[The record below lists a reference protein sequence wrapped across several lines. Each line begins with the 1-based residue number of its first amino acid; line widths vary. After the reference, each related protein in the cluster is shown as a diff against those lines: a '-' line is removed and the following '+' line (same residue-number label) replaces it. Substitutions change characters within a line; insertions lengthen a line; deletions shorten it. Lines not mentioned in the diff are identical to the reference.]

1 MNVRSGAKYD
11 QMNTLHQN
19 GQPPDENDGGNRL
32 RGLHLRRMGQPAEH
46 HRLAGHHPRRTESSA
61 LPRIRLRHGN
71 GAVLSAEQV
80 L

>member
-11 QMNTLHQN
+11 KMNTLHQN
-19 GQPPDENDGGNRL
+19 GQPPDKNDGGNRL
-32 RGLHLRRMGQPAEH
+32 RGLHLRRMGQSADH
-46 HRLAGHHPRRTESSA
+46 HRFDGSNPRRIEPSA